1 MIEERYCS
9 YEVSNL
15 FQEKG
20 FNQECFAKYA
30 KETCTERYY
39 DDYRERMLS
48 WTIKPGE
55 LIIPSIDRESYEVY
69 GVMIPAP
76 THQMACDW
84 IYEKYG
90 LWIQV
95 FLYVTLSKDK
105 KEDNFTS
112 KKIKWTFDIVTKFP
126 EKGPYQYY
134 EPIREEFD
142 SQYEATEAGLKYILK
157 RI

>member
-1 MIEERYCS
+1 MVEERYCS
-9 YEVSNL
+9 YEISTL
-15 FQEKG
+15 LKEKG
-20 FNQECFAKYA
+20 FDIGCYGRYSVRS
-30 KETCTERYY
+30 KEFHFDATRKCENH
-39 DDYRERMLS
+39 DLF
-48 WTIKPGE
+48 TIA
-55 LIIPSIDRESYEVY
+55 
-69 GVMIPAP
+69 AP

-84 IYEKYG
+84 IYENYG
-90 LWIQV
+90 LWVQV

-126 EKGPYQYY
+126 EKGLYQYY
-134 EPIREEFD
+134 EPVREEFD

>member
-1 MIEERYCS
+1 MVEERYCS

-15 FQEKG
+15 LQEKG

-30 KETCTERYY
+30 KEACTERYY

-55 LIIPSIDRESYEVY
+55 LIIPNIGKDSYEVY
-69 GVMIPAP
+69 GIMIPAP

-84 IYEKYG
+84 IYENYG
-90 LWIQV
+90 LYVQI
-95 FLYVTLSKDK
+95 FLYVTLSTNKKD
-105 KEDNFTS
+105 NSIT
-112 KKIKWTFDIVTKFP
+112 KKIRWTFDIVTKFP

-134 EPIREEFD
+134 EPVREEFA
-142 SQYEATEAGLKYILK
+142 SQYEATESGLKYILK

>member
-15 FQEKG
+15 LQEKG

-30 KETCTERYY
+30 KEACTERYY
-39 DDYRERMLS
+39 DDYHERMLS

-55 LIIPSIDRESYEVY
+55 LIIPSIYRDRYEVY

-84 IYEKYG
+84 IYENYG
-90 LWIQV
+90 LWVQV
-95 FLYVTLSKDK
+95 FLYVTLSKAK

-134 EPIREEFD
+134 EPVREEFA
-142 SQYEATEAGLKYILK
+142 SQYEATEAGLKYILNK
-157 RI
+157 I